1 MLSRF
6 GFTRRRDIDNSLQ
19 TLKDWAMTSWR
30 DQWDAASDKDLQA
43 ELDDFLPTAMEHA
56 KTLPELDRIYSARIT
71 RTILMGIAKSDTHPS
86 TDFEAALGVPMPKEG
101 AL

>member
-1 MLSRF
+1 
-6 GFTRRRDIDNSLQ
+6 
-19 TLKDWAMTSWR
+19 
-30 DQWDAASDKDLQA
+30 
-43 ELDDFLPTAMEHA
+43 MEHA